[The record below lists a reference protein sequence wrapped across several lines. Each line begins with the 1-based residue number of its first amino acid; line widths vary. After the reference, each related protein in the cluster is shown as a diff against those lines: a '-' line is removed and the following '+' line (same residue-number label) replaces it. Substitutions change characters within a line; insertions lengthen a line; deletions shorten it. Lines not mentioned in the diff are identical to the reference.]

1 MKQIGLL
8 FFIFSLLFSVALT
21 SCDSYIDITPKGKI
35 TVDSVS
41 QYYQL
46 IADPMRAYYPS
57 SFILLSDDQ
66 WAKESEI
73 LGKESTSSDGI
84 NFTFNEAADRTILA
98 DNNLYENM
106 YKNILRSNLVIS
118 NIDDAIGDPTL
129 KPLAKA
135 EARAFR
141 AFDHF
146 LAVNTFAKA
155 YDPATAATDG
165 GVCIVDHY
173 DLEAILPKST
183 VAAVYDF
190 IIKDLEESVELLQE
204 EPVNIYHPNKAF
216 GYALLAKVY
225 LFHRDW
231 EKAKAAAEKAFA
243 LNSAL
248 VDYNEIRNA
257 GGLARDTKYS
267 KDKNPEVLSYH
278 WMAGWGS
285 GEEICLLHYGMIS
298 PELKNLFES
307 NDLRYSLFFRD
318 NASSMVDW
326 FDYGSGAAIWLRA
339 NNNIDRFTYMSVGL
353 RTAEVYLI
361 LAETNA
367 RLGNLSAATDYVNQL
382 RAKRLSG
389 DYAIAQPATQKEMM
403 DQIIVERRNELL
415 FGFNRFF
422 DLKRFNLE
430 PEYQKTIVRQFP
442 VVNITE
448 TYPQKTYTLKPDSRL
463 YIIPFP
469 HSARDKNPNLTLNTE
484 E

>member
-118 NIDDAIGDPTL
+118 NIDEAIGDPTL

-389 DYAIAQPATQKEMM
+389 DYAIVQPVTQKEMM
-403 DQIIVERRNELL
+403 DQIIVERRKELL

>member
-118 NIDDAIGDPTL
+118 NIDEAIGDPTL

-403 DQIIVERRNELL
+403 DQIIVERRKELL

-422 DLKRFNLE
+422 DQKRFNLE

>member
-118 NIDDAIGDPTL
+118 NIDEAIGDPTL

-403 DQIIVERRNELL
+403 DQIIVERRKELL